1 MGKIGVPFFA
11 SRALLPLYTLVWT
24 FTIIHLQVPLPLTR
38 LKTAKETTYNLT
50 PSTVYS
56 QKSDR
61 TTQDPVA
68 FPICL
73 WLQPEAMG
81 AWRNLLFLWN
91 KTDSG
96 CEVWRK
102 MCCLERKKF
111 LAQNAKVRQRLGH
124 VLQGMAFPYSLRSQT
139 TKNQSH
145 LQAFGQ
151 VPSLASCVRKASL
164 LSVLQKWSGERLG
177 SVWTHFSSLVISK
190 LLWEPSMPG
199 LEPCSGHN

>member
-1 MGKIGVPFFA
+1 M
-11 SRALLPLYTLVWT
+11 
-24 FTIIHLQVPLPLTR
+24 
-38 LKTAKETTYNLT
+38 AKKVTGHI
-50 PSTVYS
+50 
-56 QKSDR
+56 
-61 TTQDPVA
+61 TQDPVA
-68 FPICL
+68 FHICL
-73 WLQPEAMG
+73 WLRSAAMW

-96 CEVWRK
+96 CEVWRR

-111 LAQNAKVRQRLGH
+111 LAQNSKVRQRLGH

-145 LQAFGQ
+145 LQAFGH
-151 VPSLASCVRKASL
+151 VPSLASCVRKAAL

-177 SVWTHFSSLVISK
+177 SEWTHFSSPVVSK
-190 LLWEPSMPG
+190 LLWELSMPG